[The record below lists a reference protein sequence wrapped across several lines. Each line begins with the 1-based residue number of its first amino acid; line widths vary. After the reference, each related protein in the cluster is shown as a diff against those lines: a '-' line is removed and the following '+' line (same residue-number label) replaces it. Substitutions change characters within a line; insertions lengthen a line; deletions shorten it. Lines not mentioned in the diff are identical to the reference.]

1 MAAAKG
7 TARVLKKLEKSV
19 QDGNYY
25 EAHQM
30 YRTVA
35 NRYVKS
41 HTYDEAIELLY
52 SGSMLLL
59 KKEQFGSGTDLA
71 TYVVEV
77 YTLAKVPV
85 TDQSRDRIFDMADLM
100 GKEVTQ
106 RKKFLQNAIRH
117 VFWSASNS
125 QYPNGDPLLQHY
137 LGLKF
142 WKEKD
147 YAQAEAHLLVGTQ
160 ESAEALG
167 LALFEWSEQEP
178 KHDKGAYLLRG
189 VLQVLAMKNL
199 RDANTVFQTFIELL
213 PASYKAGE
221 AKLADGVAT
230 SSTVRS
236 IPTYRSSLINFTQ
249 LLLMA
254 CQTGN
259 PVLYKQLAAKYKP
272 VLAIDE
278 NFGALMVTIGE
289 LFFDVHAP
297 RQTNMLADLMNS
309 LFSGPPAPSSS
320 SAAGN
325 RITASQSQPAIEEMD

>member
-19 QDGNYY
+19 QDGNFY

-52 SGSMLLL
+52 SGAMLLL
-59 KKEQFGSGTDLA
+59 KKEQYGSGSDLA
-71 TYVVEV
+71 IYLVEV

-85 TDQSRDRIFDMADLM
+85 TDESRDRIFDLADLM
-100 GKEVTQ
+100 GKEVAQ
-106 RKKFLQNAIRH
+106 RKKFLQNAIS
-117 VFWSASNS
+117 WSASNN

-137 LGLKF
+137 LGIKF

-147 YAQAEAHLLVGTQ
+147 YPQAEAHLLVGTQ

-199 RDANTVFQTFIELL
+199 RDANVVYRTFIDML

-221 AKLADGVAT
+221 AKLPDGVAPANASVT
-230 SSTVRS
+230 SL
-236 IPTYRSSLINFTQ
+236 PTYRSSLINLTQ
-249 LLLMA
+249 LLLLA

-278 NFGALMVTIGE
+278 NFGSLMVTIGE
-289 LFFDVHAP
+289 LFFDVRAP
-297 RQTNMLADLMNS
+297 RQTNMLADLMSS
-309 LFSGPPAPSSS
+309 LFSGPPPMASNS
-320 SAAGN
+320 GN
-325 RITASQSQPAIEEMD
+325 RISASQSQPAIEEMD